1 MTPPLLLLWGPGLV
15 LARVRDGVAAAS
27 RQRTAECVGVDSGRR
42 AGVSCCLQFE
52 APCGVSNGRQ
62 HGQLHVCCLR
72 GSTSQPGLRPPSL
85 WACAAL
91 PRRPQDPAGAQRCP
105 SGFSASPRFPAW
117 CEATAQGARVAPHGG
132 GVPAQT
138 WSWVDTPA
146 GTLSAVLIPCRADGH
161 GKPRVTS
168 SWTVS
173 DLGVGPDGGCSRRSA
188 NPRTNRVSAG
198 GPGDL

>member
-1 MTPPLLLLWGPGLV
+1 MQPFVCFAFSHLALVRAVTPPLLLLCGPGLV

-52 APCGVSNGRQ
+52 PPCGVSNGRQ

-105 SGFSASPRFPAW
+105 SGFSASPRLPAW

-132 GVPAQT
+132 RGP
-138 WSWVDTPA
+138 
-146 GTLSAVLIPCRADGH
+146 
-161 GKPRVTS
+161 
-168 SWTVS
+168 
-173 DLGVGPDGGCSRRSA
+173 GPDVELGGHSSGDT
-188 NPRTNRVSAG
+188 NPHCR
-198 GPGDL
+198 LF